1 MVATIVL
8 GYHILNVYYPGGYGS
23 KLGTQ
28 FWVDGVLITLWLFN
42 IAMV

>member
-8 GYHILNVYYPGGYGS
+8 GYHILNVNPGGYGS

-28 FWVDGVLITLWLFN
+28 FWVDGVLITLWSFN